1 MSISPDS
8 GTPGTSVSIT
18 GQGFESGKT
27 SVMIGKAHCQVDEM
41 KLKSNF
47 IKCQSGSHLAGTEE
61 VNVYVDGKGNAESE
75 VVFDYSVSLTKITP
89 TSSKSFIYYI
99 IVLNIRVST

>member
-1 MSISPDS
+1 
-8 GTPGTSVSIT
+8 
-18 GQGFESGKT
+18 
-27 SVMIGKAHCQVDEM
+27 MIGKAHCQVDEM

-47 IKCQSGSHLAGTEE
+47 IKCQTGSHLAGTEE